1 MASLFAGEDLLDTFH
16 LTISDNNKAVYT
28 SLKEVPIGQIPTIG
42 TSGWIENTDEVQLMI
57 SAHDANGIVA
67 IDPMV
72 IDDDF
77 GYYTQSFDA
86 ELVSDSH
93 ILLAWTKVNAN
104 QETTI
109 NAAYFDTNAK
119 TVDLYSEFN
128 TNEFIV
134 SEIAESGHSN
144 PKVSSGSDGDFS
156 IVWEAFPFLTAPDME
171 NMELV
176 YDLYDI
182 EALDVRAT
190 SYYEPEPDDNII
202 EDFEEFMRYLEDTKI
217 FDVPLDKKIE
227 QLDQTKVQDYLEQL
241 GDYLYYI
248 EYGTE
253 FYGLPEIF

>member
-1 MASLFAGEDLLDTFH
+1 M
-16 LTISDNNKAVYT
+16 
-28 SLKEVPIGQIPTIG
+28 PTIG

-86 ELVSDSH
+86 TLVSDSH
-93 ILLAWTKVNAN
+93 ILIAWTKVNAN

-182 EALDVRAT
+182 EALDFRAT
-190 SYYEPEPDDNII
+190 S
-202 EDFEEFMRYLEDTKI
+202 
-217 FDVPLDKKIE
+217 
-227 QLDQTKVQDYLEQL
+227 
-241 GDYLYYI
+241 
-248 EYGTE
+248 
-253 FYGLPEIF
+253 